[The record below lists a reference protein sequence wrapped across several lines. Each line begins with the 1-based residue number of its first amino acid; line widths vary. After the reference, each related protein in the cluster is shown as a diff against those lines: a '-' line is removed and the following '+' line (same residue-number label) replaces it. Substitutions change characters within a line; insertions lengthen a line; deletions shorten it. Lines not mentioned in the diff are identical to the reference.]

1 MNQSSNSFAPRFCL
15 ALLFCV
21 LSPGLYAK
29 TLRIGLITPPS
40 HIWTQAARSLA
51 ADIATESN
59 GRHKLIVYPS
69 RQLGNEAQM
78 LQLMQTGAL
87 DMAILTAAEVSN
99 RVPQFGALYTPY
111 LAKDISEAAQVLRG
125 EVAGSLLELLP
136 EEIGV
141 IGLGYGMGGL
151 RQILSTIPVSTL
163 DDMRGRKL
171 RITPF
176 EPIKD
181 FYNLAGVAPTPM
193 PLASVYDAL
202 ANGQIDMLDMDLEL
216 ILKLKYHELSHT
228 LILSNHMMFPAVAMI
243 SGRVWLRLLEEDRQ
257 LITRLTAKHM
267 DWVIDQAVLEEDAWN
282 TGVRNLGTDLEILQV
297 GPDFFGDTAAQWE
310 KIWAPKAS
318 VISALQTE
326 LANEAQ

>member
-1 MNQSSNSFAPRFCL
+1 VNHIGL
-15 ALLFCV
+15 AVLCGVLLSLCYSTNVF
-21 LSPGLYAK
+21 AK

-40 HIWTQAARSLA
+40 HIWTQAARNLA
-51 ADIATESN
+51 ADIAKESA

-111 LAKDISEAAQVLRG
+111 LAKNIEQAAQVLRG
-125 EVAGSLLELLP
+125 DVAASLLELLP
-136 EEIGV
+136 EQIGV
-141 IGLGYGMGGL
+141 FGLGYGMGGL
-151 RQILSTIPVSTL
+151 RQILSTIPVNTL

-216 ILKLKYHELSHT
+216 IIKLKYHELSDT
-228 LILSNHMMFPAVAMI
+228 LVLSNHMMFPAVAMI
-243 SGRVWLRLLEEDRQ
+243 SGRVWIRLPEADRQ
-257 LITRLTAKHM
+257 IIRNLTTKHM
-267 DWVIDQAVLEEDAWN
+267 SWVIDQAVVEEAAWN
-282 TGVRNLGTDLEILQV
+282 LEVRNLDTGLKIQEV
-297 GPDFFGDTAAQWE
+297 GPEFFGDTASEWE
-310 KIWAPKAS
+310 KIWASKS
-318 VISALQTE
+318 GVISALHAE
-326 LANEAQ
+326 LADEND